1 MPYVLLHIQFLEW
14 CLYILTYSHVY
25 AYHDVFI
32 QRTSAEKKQ
41 ISVSKRHLWNDMT
54 FDDDDA
60 VIISPPWSS
69 NFPSPIIK
77 ISQTH
82 SFCLHELYHMT
93 AITTIVRSPLFPPI
107 APSLSYLLCH
117 SRSLFVS
124 SSSSL
129 SLCLSLFVS
138 HSLLLS
144 LSVFLFFL
152 FSFLFQR
159 FTLSL
164 SHSCF
169 LALSLSLFLFP
180 LSSPFCVFR
189 MLCLALAYF

>member
-60 VIISPPWSS
+60 VIISPPRSS

-93 AITTIVRSPLFPPI
+93 AITTIVRSPLFPPL
-107 APSLSYLLCH
+107 ARSLSYLLCL

-124 SSSSL
+124 FSSSF

-138 HSLLLS
+138 LS
-144 LSVFLFFL
+144 LPLILCFSLFLSFSFSFSLFF
-152 FSFLFQR
+152 FNVS
-159 FTLSL
+159 
-164 SHSCF
+164 
-169 LALSLSLFLFP
+169 LSLSLTH
-180 LSSPFCVFR
+180 VF
-189 MLCLALAYF
+189 